1 MFGRAGRPQF
11 DDKGFVF
18 SLPHEDDVR
27 IARWKE
33 KYDSIPE
40 DTKDPGLR
48 KAKKALKKKQPKRR
62 EDVQYWSRQQFE
74 QLSVAP
80 SANLASRGPL
90 SWRLLVYLLDV
101 SPEVAR
107 IRKLINGRLLDE
119 KGRKVQQR
127 ALDRGLITL
136 CRGGYVTL
144 DPKPPHSLMKTE
156 TEEDQVAEEDDSQPE
171 DQIDETKSLA
181 SPASSDR

>member
-1 MFGRAGRPQF
+1 
-11 DDKGFVF
+11 
-18 SLPHEDDVR
+18 
-27 IARWKE
+27 
-33 KYDSIPE
+33 
-40 DTKDPGLR
+40 
-48 KAKKALKKKQPKRR
+48 
-62 EDVQYWSRQQFE
+62 
-74 QLSVAP
+74 
-80 SANLASRGPL
+80 
-90 SWRLLVYLLDV
+90 VYLLDV

-181 SPASSDR
+181 SQLTFGQAAPPSPIGEPNKKQPAKAKVPPKSPLDDYQAITATPLDLIASC